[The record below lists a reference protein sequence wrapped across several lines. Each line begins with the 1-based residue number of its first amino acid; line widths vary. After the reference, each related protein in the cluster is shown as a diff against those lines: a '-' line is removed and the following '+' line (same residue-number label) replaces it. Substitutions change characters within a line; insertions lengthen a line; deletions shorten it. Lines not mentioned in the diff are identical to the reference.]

1 MPAIIIYARRSTDRQ
16 DLTHDAQE
24 AAGRL
29 WAESRGLEV
38 AGVFC
43 DTCSGSISPL
53 EREGF
58 SAAIETI
65 SEGDILWVQRRDRL
79 GRDVVANAFAQK
91 FIEKHG
97 ARVVS
102 GDCGDQVGPE
112 AELMANLLDSFA
124 QYERALISMRTRR
137 ALARRRAQGLV
148 TTGSAPLGHRANNEG
163 MMEMNEKETA
173 NIERVRDWYRAGLP
187 FVDIQERC
195 EAEGIQSRSGATPS
209 TGTLRRWVKGIERDV
224 PAKRRA
230 STGKLGGRKPVAASQ
245 PGLVGILRSLRAQG
259 KTWAACAQHLEEEG
273 YRNSKGKPFHRQQ
286 LQRIEARTAPYLSG
300 NSTPT
305 VADRLALK
313 RYLDAWVGDG
323 PV

>member
-1 MPAIIIYARRSTDRQ
+1 MSAIIIYARRSTDRQ

-29 WAESRGLEV
+29 WAESRGLSV

-43 DTCSGSISPL
+43 DTCSGSVSPL

-58 SAAIETI
+58 SAAVETI

-112 AELMANLLDSFA
+112 SDLMANLLDSFA
-124 QYERALISMRTRR
+124 QYERSLIAMRTRR
-137 ALARRRAQGLV
+137 ALARRRAKGLV
-148 TTGSAPLGHRANNEG
+148 TTGSAPLGHRADHEG
-163 MMEMNEKETA
+163 MMELNAEETA
-173 NIERVRDWYRAGLP
+173 NIERVRRWYRAGLP
-187 FVDIQERC
+187 FADIQERC
-195 EAEGIQSRSGATPS
+195 EAEGIKSRSGATPS
-209 TGTLRRWVKGIERDV
+209 TVTLRRWVKGIERDI
-224 PAKRRA
+224 PAKRRP
-230 STGKLGGRKPVAASQ
+230 STGKPAGRKPVAAGQ
-245 PGLVGILRSLRAQG
+245 AGLVGILRSLRESG

-273 YRNSKGKPFHRQQ
+273 YRNSKGNPFHRQQ
-286 LQRIEARTAPYLSG
+286 LQRVLARA
-300 NSTPT
+300 
-305 VADRLALK
+305 R
-313 RYLDAWVGDG
+313 
-323 PV
+323 